1 MGLPHNV
8 GYFASKV
15 AYNDHITCIYGTL
28 AKCSNLYLYL
38 RILSLV
44 KINTYYLIL
53 PDRLQVVEQVKL

>member
-1 MGLPHNV
+1 MIWLI
-8 GYFASKV
+8 YFASEV

-28 AKCSNLYLYL
+28 NKCSNLYLYL
-38 RILSLV
+38 RILNLV